1 MHVEDL
7 DFHCSGM
14 LWSFTLELG
23 TDMLYN
29 HGINSL
35 RRVISTTAIRSP
47 SITDVGIK
55 YGKLSST
62 AKKKTGMTVTLI
74 KVREDNIVYLSCF
87 HKQFFN
93 YVNILPMFNQ
103 FLFAY

>member
-1 MHVEDL
+1 MENYHPL
-7 DFHCSGM
+7 Q
-14 LWSFTLELG
+14 
-23 TDMLYN
+23 
-29 HGINSL
+29 
-35 RRVISTTAIRSP
+35 
-47 SITDVGIK
+47 
-55 YGKLSST
+55 
-62 AKKKTGMTVTLI
+62 KKKTGMTVTLI